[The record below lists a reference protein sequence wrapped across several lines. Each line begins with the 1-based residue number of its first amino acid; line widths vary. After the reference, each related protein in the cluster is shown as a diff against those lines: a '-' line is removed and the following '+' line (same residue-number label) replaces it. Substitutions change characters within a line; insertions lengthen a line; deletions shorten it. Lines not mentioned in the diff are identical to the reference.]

1 MSEEQSH
8 SPDDDVSSSPG
19 IQAGRETAEGGD
31 IAARILQ
38 HLPGAVLRYRLNPD
52 GTDEILYLGRGS
64 ARLWG
69 LPEEQINADVNQVWA
84 LTHPDDLDG
93 LRASIAESAE
103 TLTEWNHQWRII
115 RTDGDIRWLQGR
127 GTPLPE
133 ANGSVV
139 WNSLILDN
147 TKQQEA
153 INGLSDLNEKLK
165 LVYQQAAMGLWEW
178 DFQTGHLEWDD
189 GMLDLYGISRQEFGG
204 TLEDWSSRV
213 HPEDLP
219 YAQTSM
225 QRALDGTDIYDVD
238 FRILLPDG
246 VFRYIRGAARLL
258 SPADGQP
265 ARMLGFNMDI
275 TDRKFMEHQA
285 LQASEAK
292 SMFLANM
299 SHEIRTPLNSI
310 LGFSGLLMDA
320 DLGPEHKN
328 FAQSIHVSAN
338 ALNELVSDILDF
350 SRIEAGKLE
359 LDLIPTD
366 IRDTLNSCFS
376 LASYNAR
383 NKNLTVEA
391 RVPDD
396 LPPYILTDPLRLKQ
410 ALMNLLFNSIKFTNR
425 GSVALRVEWSRREDD
440 PDGQRQFL
448 FTFHVMDSGI
458 GVAPEKQ
465 QKLFEAFSQADS
477 STTRKFGGTGLGLSI
492 VRGIVLEM
500 GGNLGFSSEPGRGSD
515 FWFQIPVTEA
525 PVHAVSQKHLNEI
538 REDAEGY
545 VLDQLRGREL
555 RIMIVED
562 VALNVAVLRAMLEH
576 SLASCAIQTAQDGQQ
591 AVNEFA
597 DFRPDIIFMDIQM
610 PGMNGIEATRQIR
623 GLPGGE
629 DLCIVALTA
638 GVTEDDRR
646 QCLQAGMNAF
656 LAKPIDKDD
665 LLFTLSKLLA

>member
-1 MSEEQSH
+1 
-8 SPDDDVSSSPG
+8 
-19 IQAGRETAEGGD
+19 
-31 IAARILQ
+31 
-38 HLPGAVLRYRLNPD
+38 
-52 GTDEILYLGRGS
+52 
-64 ARLWG
+64 
-69 LPEEQINADVNQVWA
+69 
-84 LTHPDDLDG
+84 
-93 LRASIAESAE
+93 
-103 TLTEWNHQWRII
+103 
-115 RTDGDIRWLQGR
+115 
-127 GTPLPE
+127 
-133 ANGSVV
+133 
-139 WNSLILDN
+139 
-147 TKQQEA
+147 
-153 INGLSDLNEKLK
+153 
-165 LVYQQAAMGLWEW
+165 
-178 DFQTGHLEWDD
+178 
-189 GMLDLYGISRQEFGG
+189 
-204 TLEDWSSRV
+204 
-213 HPEDLP
+213 
-219 YAQTSM
+219 
-225 QRALDGTDIYDVD
+225 
-238 FRILLPDG
+238 
-246 VFRYIRGAARLL
+246 
-258 SPADGQP
+258 
-265 ARMLGFNMDI
+265 
-275 TDRKFMEHQA
+275 
-285 LQASEAK
+285 
-292 SMFLANM
+292 
-299 SHEIRTPLNSI
+299 
-310 LGFSGLLMDA
+310 
-320 DLGPEHKN
+320 
-328 FAQSIHVSAN
+328 
-338 ALNELVSDILDF
+338 
-350 SRIEAGKLE
+350 
-359 LDLIPTD
+359 
-366 IRDTLNSCFS
+366 
-376 LASYNAR
+376 
-383 NKNLTVEA
+383 
-391 RVPDD
+391 
-396 LPPYILTDPLRLKQ
+396 
-410 ALMNLLFNSIKFTNR
+410 
-425 GSVALRVEWSRREDD
+425 
-440 PDGQRQFL
+440 
-448 FTFHVMDSGI
+448 MDSGI